1 MSKTASGDL
10 LARHEP
16 SGDRGQRRAA
26 GIYGTIITAALID
39 TAGGHVST
47 SQLVVSVFVTLLVY
61 WAAEQY
67 AHLLGEHTQEGRLP
81 SWKQVR
87 ASLDGSW
94 PMVASSYI
102 PLLAVVLAHL
112 AGASDSGA
120 AWAGLI
126 LALLMLVY
134 YGWSAGRAASLRG
147 KALLAATLIAAGLG
161 VVMILLKE
169 LVLLHL
175 H

>member
-1 MSKTASGDL
+1 MSKTAIGA

-16 SGDRGQRRAA
+16 RSDRGQRRAA
-26 GIYGTIITAALID
+26 GIYGTIITAAIID

-61 WAAEQY
+61 WAAEGY
-67 AHLLGEHTQEGRLP
+67 AELLGEHTQEGRLP
-81 SWKQVR
+81 SWKQAR
-87 ASLDGSW
+87 ASMAASW
-94 PMVASSYI
+94 PMVAASYV
-102 PLLAVVLAHL
+102 PLIALGVARL
-112 AGASDSGA
+112 AGASDSAA

-126 LALLMLVY
+126 VALLLLVFH
-134 YGWSAGRAASLRG
+134 GWSAGRAAHLTG
-147 KALLAATLIAAGLG
+147 KALLAVTLMAAALG
-161 VVMILLKE
+161 VVMVVLKE

>member
-1 MSKTASGDL
+1 VITGHKPRD
-10 LARHEP
+10 
-16 SGDRGQRRAA
+16 DRGQRRAA
-26 GIYGTIITAALID
+26 GIYGTVITAAIID
-39 TAGGHVST
+39 TVGGHAST
-47 SQLVVSVFVTLLVY
+47 TKLVVSVFVTLLVY

-67 AHLLGEHTQEGRLP
+67 AGLLGEQTQEGRLP
-81 SWKQVR
+81 SWTQAR
-87 ASLDGSW
+87 ASMAATW
-94 PMVASSYI
+94 PMVAASFI
-102 PLLAVVLAHL
+102 PLLALVVARL

-126 LALLMLVY
+126 VALLMLVY
-134 YGWSAGRAASLRG
+134 HGWSAGRAARLGG
-147 KALLAATLIAAGLG
+147 KALLAVTSMAAGLG